1 MVVPQLVAVAKAPQR
16 FQRIEKDEQ
25 EMFVSVQS
33 NGAVEEKKKS
43 YYPSDSNG
51 WNDSLPSNLWI
62 VDSREKDFH
71 DVRLGDCQSAEYA
84 NDGCLHV
91 RGRRE
96 KCGAQIFWS

>member
-51 WNDSLPSNLWI
+51 
-62 VDSREKDFH
+62 
-71 DVRLGDCQSAEYA
+71 
-84 NDGCLHV
+84 
-91 RGRRE
+91 
-96 KCGAQIFWS
+96 